1 MAGIDI
7 LSINVHGLRDPVKCS
22 NVVDWL
28 KTRKESIV
36 FLQETYFSE
45 PDDTDF
51 LKSIW
56 KGPTFSSFGGKH
68 SRGVTTL
75 IKESLSAKTPRAN
88 HDNCGRWV
96 NVILDTNDS
105 TLQLLNIYAPCPIGE
120 RSAFFQTLPPHIRGG
135 VPTIIGGDF
144 NCISNLFTSYHQFI
158 PFSNRAS
165 AREAESQVEFLFN
178 DSRVVFFVSWVMH
191 RLVHE

>member
-45 PDDTDF
+45 PDGTDF

-68 SRGVTTL
+68 SRGVSTL
-75 IKESLSAKTPRAN
+75 IKESLSAKRPRVT
-88 HDNCGRWV
+88 HDNCGRGV

-120 RSAFFQTLPPHIRGG
+120 RTAFFQTLPPHIRGEFQQSSEVILIVSPIYFSTNKVVTAKQ
-135 VPTIIGGDF
+135 VP
-144 NCISNLFTSYHQFI
+144 L
-158 PFSNRAS
+158 P
-165 AREAESQVEFLFN
+165 L
-178 DSRVVFFVSWVMH
+178 MP
-191 RLVHE
+191 